1 MPLAGVH
8 RPLQGRARA
17 VEVHRQ
23 LARLH
28 IKRHKVA
35 VDIHPAQLHLAEQLR
50 TFHIAAQTQTGVEPS
65 LCLFTASENRVDH
78 RQREVA
84 DIDVAAEITPPLR
97 VGDLHLPI
105 QLTIVGQA
113 DKPAQLGA
121 IVMQVG
127 AEVQR
132 IECHR
137 QRRVV
142 DHLGHLDV
150 APAEGH
156 FALRQPLFGGVPAH
170 IGITGKHAAGLGRLR
185 HKRLKHRQI
194 EAVEVHSRPPA
205 GARVDGLRDAKLGVR
220 VGPAVWPNAD
230 FLLLVAVVQRNAA
243 RQRYRPYRRLEA
255 GIAQRASP
263 AFGLTIEAACQR
275 QLAGNRIALHAQ
287 PQLMLLLSTFGIE
300 LHQTDIDP
308 RLANA
313 IYPHVQVTANLI
325 GGFHV
330 PFDVDLG
337 DRQFLPAQRPG
348 GDVGQ
353 QLRRIDSAAHFY
365 QALRRPAEPRQ
376 RIIQVRRIDGGVEIK
391 ILHPQLAFDISA
403 VRA

>member
-1 MPLAGVH
+1 M
-8 RPLQGRARA
+8 QGRARA

-65 LCLFTASENRVDH
+65 LCLFTTSENRVDH

-84 DIDVAAEITPPLR
+84 DIDIAAEITPPLR

-121 IVMQVG
+121 IVVQVG

-132 IECHR
+132 IERHR

-142 DHLGHLDV
+142 DDLGHLDV

-156 FALRQPLFGGVPAH
+156 FALRQSLFGGVPAH
-170 IGITGKHAAGLGRLR
+170 IGITSKHAAGLGRLR
-185 HKRLKHRQI
+185 HKRLEHRQI
-194 EAVEVHSRPPA
+194 EAVEIHPRPSA
-205 GARVDGLRDAKLGVR
+205 GARVNGFRHAELGVR
-220 VGPAVWPNAD
+220 VGPAVWPDAD
-230 FLLLVAVVQRNAA
+230 FLLQIAIVQRNAA
-243 RQRYRPYRRLEA
+243 RQRYRPHRRLEA
-255 GIAQRASP
+255 GIAQRALP

-287 PQLMLLLSTFGIE
+287 PQLMLFLCTFGIE
-300 LHQTDIDP
+300 LHQADIDP
-308 RLANA
+308 GWLMRSTRTSRLPP
-313 IYPHVQVTANLI
+313 I
-325 GGFHV
+325 
-330 PFDVDLG
+330 
-337 DRQFLPAQRPG
+337 
-348 GDVGQ
+348 
-353 QLRRIDSAAHFY
+353 
-365 QALRRPAEPRQ
+365 
-376 RIIQVRRIDGGVEIK
+376 
-391 ILHPQLAFDISA
+391 
-403 VRA
+403 